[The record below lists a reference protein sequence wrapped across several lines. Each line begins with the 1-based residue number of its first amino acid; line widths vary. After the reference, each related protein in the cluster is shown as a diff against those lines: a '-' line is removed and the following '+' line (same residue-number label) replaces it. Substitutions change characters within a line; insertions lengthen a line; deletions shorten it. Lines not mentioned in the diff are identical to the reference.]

1 MIKTTSK
8 VSERVSL
15 SERIAR
21 ASAIRDQAAT
31 VRPDRELI
39 DAERRS
45 AFSTCHL
52 YRAHADELLQIV
64 GQISAALPSRA
75 SFLART
81 DPREAARPENHSVA
95 AYAQVENPAVA
106 FVWELRH
113 NPEGALATLPD
124 HSYGKVLDATDVLKD
139 LWEDK
144 PAVNELELAKALIT
158 QIVLLDENLCEQVLT
173 RANIMARECSA
184 AVAPYLGPQSR

>member
-1 MIKTTSK
+1 MDKTMNK
-8 VSERVSL
+8 MNERLSL

-31 VRPDRELI
+31 VRPERELI

-45 AFSTCHL
+45 AFGPCYI

-64 GQISAALPSRA
+64 GQISDALPSRA

-81 DPREAARPENHSVA
+81 DPMEAARPENHSVA
-95 AYAQVENPAVA
+95 AYAEVENPAVA

-124 HSYGKVLDATDVLKD
+124 RSYSKVLDATDVLKE

-158 QIVLLDENLCEQVLT
+158 
-173 RANIMARECSA
+173 
-184 AVAPYLGPQSR
+184 